1 VTGTTRLVS
10 VVIDAND
17 PGRLARWWADRLGW
31 PVTAESGGEVVVE
44 PSAESPLGLVPAL
57 LFLPVPEGKTGKD
70 RLHLDLASKSVQD
83 QQAQVEAALAAGAR
97 RVDVGQGDVPWEVL
111 EDPEG
116 NEFCILEPRD
126 AYAGRG
132 PLAAIVIDCAEPAK
146 LAEFW
151 VQAAGWPIGY
161 ADDEM
166 TSLHNPAGTLPDL
179 DLLQVPEGKQVKNR
193 LHLDVAPTVGA
204 DLDAETRWLIDLGA
218 TPADVGQGPDVTWRV
233 LSDPEGNEFC
243 VLRPR

>member
-10 VVIDAND
+10 VVIDAQD
-17 PGRLARWWADRLGW
+17 PGRLARWWSDRLGW
-31 PVTAESGGEVVVE
+31 PVTEEDDDETVVE
-44 PSAESPLGLVPAL
+44 QSAESPIGLVPAL
-57 LFLPVPEGKTGKD
+57 SFVLVRDGKSGKD
-70 RLHLDLASKSVQD
+70 RVHLDLASKSVQD
-83 QQAQVEAALAAGAR
+83 QQAQVDAALAAGAR
-97 RVDVGQGDVPWEVL
+97 RADIGQGDVPWDVL

-132 PLAAIVIDCAEPAK
+132 PLAAIVVDCDDPAK

-151 VQAAGWPIGY
+151 IQAAGWPIGY

-179 DLLQVPEGKQVKNR
+179 DLLHVPEAKRVKNR
-193 LHLDVAPTVGA
+193 LHLDVAPTAGA
-204 DLDAETRWLIDLGA
+204 DLEAETQRLISLGA

-233 LSDPEGNEFC
+233 LADPEGNEFC